1 VLDAPNL
8 KGLII
13 FLVVAGVIVPL
24 FHRARIGT
32 VLGFLIA
39 GVLLG
44 PHGLARFVPD
54 HPWAHYV
61 TFDEPQRANAL
72 AEFGIIV
79 MLFLLGLELS
89 LQRLWQLRRY
99 VLGVGLAQV
108 VVSTLAIGFAVRL
121 AGGPPPSGAVLGL
134 CLALS
139 STAIVMQILNE
150 QHRVANPVGRI
161 ALSVLLFQDMM
172 VVPILFVVGILT
184 GRQHAGLHS
193 GVLALIGPFAGALA
207 AVVAIMIVGRILI
220 RPLLRSAVRTG
231 SRDLIMAVA
240 LLILMAFSVATGL
253 AGMSVALGAFL
264 AGLLISDS
272 EARHHVE
279 VDLEPFKGLLL
290 GIFFITVGA
299 RLDVDAVAADIGW
312 VVLALV
318 LLLAIKAA
326 VLFGAARAFGVPSPV
341 AAEVALLLA
350 QAGEFAF
357 VVIGTAR
364 AGDLLSLRVASGAV
378 AVVALSMLVTP
389 LLGVAGRAAA
399 RRLERASHGKHA
411 PAEDAAALENHVVIG
426 GFGRVGRLVAEVLE
440 AENVPY
446 IALDTDGDMIAHL
459 RGEHR
464 PVYFGDAGRPE
475 LLAKIGAERARAF
488 VVTVGDRRAAER
500 MVTAVRAIQPEAA
513 VFARAADSAHAARLT
528 ALGAASVIPVT
539 VEASLQLAGRVLE
552 RLELPEET
560 VSQRIDRMRA
570 IELGRLDQAG
580 APD

>member
-1 VLDAPNL
+1 
-8 KGLII
+8 
-13 FLVVAGVIVPL
+13 
-24 FHRARIGT
+24 
-32 VLGFLIA
+32 
-39 GVLLG
+39 
-44 PHGLARFVPD
+44 
-54 HPWAHYV
+54 
-61 TFDEPQRANAL
+61 
-72 AEFGIIV
+72 
-79 MLFLLGLELS
+79 
-89 LQRLWQLRRY
+89 
-99 VLGVGLAQV
+99 
-108 VVSTLAIGFAVRL
+108 
-121 AGGPPPSGAVLGL
+121 
-134 CLALS
+134 
-139 STAIVMQILNE
+139 
-150 QHRVANPVGRI
+150 
-161 ALSVLLFQDMM
+161 
-172 VVPILFVVGILT
+172 
-184 GRQHAGLHS
+184 
-193 GVLALIGPFAGALA
+193 
-207 AVVAIMIVGRILI
+207 
-220 RPLLRSAVRTG
+220 VRTG

>member
-24 FHRARIGT
+24 FHRVRIGT

-108 VVSTLAIGFAVRL
+108 VVSTLVIGFAVRI

-139 STAIVMQILNE
+139 STAIVMQVLNE

-184 GRQHAGLHS
+184 GRQHAGVHS

-207 AVVAIMIVGRILI
+207 AVVAIMVLGRFLI

-253 AGMSVALGAFL
+253 AGLSIALGAFL

-290 GIFFITVGA
+290 GIFFITIGT
-299 RLDVDAVAADIGW
+299 RLDVDSVAADAAWI
-312 VVLALV
+312 VAAV
-318 LLLAIKAA
+318 LLLLVVKTA
-326 VLFGAARAFGVPSPV
+326 VVFGAARAFGVPNPV

-357 VVIGTAR
+357 VVIGVAR
-364 AGDLLSLRVASGAV
+364 TGNLLSLRIASGAV

-389 LLGVAGRAAA
+389 LLAIAGRAAA
-399 RRLERASHGKHA
+399 RRLEATANGKHA
-411 PAEDAAALENHVVIG
+411 PVADAATLENHVVIG
-426 GFGRVGRLVAEVLE
+426 GFGRVGQLVAEVLD

-446 IALDTDGDMIAHL
+446 VALDADGDMIAHL
-459 RGEHR
+459 RAKDR

-475 LLAKIGAERARAF
+475 LLTKIGAENARAF
-488 VVTVGDRRAAER
+488 VVTVSDRRAAER
-500 MVTAVRAIQPEAA
+500 MVAAARAIQPEAA
-513 VFARAADSAHAARLT
+513 VFARAADARHAARLT
-528 ALGAASVIPVT
+528 TLGATSVIPLT
-539 VEASLQLAGRVLE
+539 VEASLQLAGSVLA
-552 RLELPEET
+552 RLDFPEEA
-560 VSQRIDRMRA
+560 VSRRIDVMRA
-570 IELGRLDQAG
+570 IELDRLKRAG
-580 APD
+580 APE